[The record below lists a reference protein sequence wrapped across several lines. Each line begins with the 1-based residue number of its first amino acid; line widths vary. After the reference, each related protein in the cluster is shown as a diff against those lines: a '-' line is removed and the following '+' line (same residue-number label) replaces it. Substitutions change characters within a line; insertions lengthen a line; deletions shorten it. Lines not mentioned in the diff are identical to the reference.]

1 MQIDGDKTARVFRG
15 QGAGNAGNRAGAGQ
29 IWFRAAKR
37 LIDVAGALFG
47 LLVFGPLIIV
57 LSTLVWRCMGAP
69 VLYRATRVGLHERR
83 FTLYKFRTMRNAIDV
98 DGNPLPDRERVTQL
112 GRVLRQSSLDELPQ
126 LFNVLR
132 GDMSLVGPRPLHEEY
147 LPLYTWEQARRHEV
161 RPGIT
166 GLAQVSGRNRLPWDQ
181 RFALDVFYVDHADLM
196 LDFRILLQ
204 TLKKVV
210 RREGVSSDGDLDVPR
225 FTGTGRPR
233 DAYIAASVQDNPS
246 STNEQLRVGAAGL
259 P

>member
-1 MQIDGDKTARVFRG
+1 MQIDGDKTAEVFRA
-15 QGAGNAGNRAGAGQ
+15 QGAGSAANRAGAGQ

-47 LLVFGPLIIV
+47 LLVFGPLLII
-57 LSTLVWRCMGAP
+57 LSTLVWHRLGAP

-83 FTLYKFRTMRNAIDV
+83 FTLYKFRTMRNAIDN
-98 DGNPLPDRERVTQL
+98 DGNPLPDRERVTPL
-112 GRVLRQSSLDELPQ
+112 GSVLRQCSLDELPQ

-166 GLAQVSGRNRLPWDQ
+166 GLAQVSGRNRLPWEQ
-181 RFALDVFYVDHADLM
+181 RFALDVFYVDQADLM
-196 LDFRILLQ
+196 LDIRILLQ
-204 TLKKVV
+204 TFMKVV
-210 RREGVSSDGDLDVPR
+210 RRDSISSDGDLDVPN
-225 FTGTGRPR
+225 FTGTGTPR
-233 DAYIAASVQDNPS
+233 DAYVVARVQVNPS
-246 STNEQLRVGAAGL
+246 ATNDPLRVGAAE
-259 P
+259 PR